1 MARIEHWEAG
11 EKLWAEFGYGKKPT
25 VRQQLLALT
34 VIRVGEQGPE
44 DFSTN
49 TLSRDLKIAAGTINY
64 HFGSREGLLAEAS
77 VLGYR
82 RYVER
87 IWEMVEHEKKSA
99 EKRLRI
105 WLEESIDIQ
114 YEMHGWGPIFNF
126 PASTRAVTEIV
137 NKKFSSELESWSE
150 LNMARLI
157 FLIEDLQK
165 NKVRECPYILGKVP
179 KAKLLL
185 NTKLMM
191 LAASVGWSN
200 LGLAIWNAGR
210 HLPSKQL
217 SLKSTITRQMMK
229 SHIDNIIALV
239 KSK

>member
-1 MARIEHWEAG
+1 MARMEHWEAN
-11 EKLWAEFGYGKKPT
+11 EKLWNEFGFGKKPT

-87 IWEMVEHEKKSA
+87 IWEMVEHDNKSA

-105 WLEESIDIQ
+105 WLEESIAIQ

-137 NKKFSSELESWSE
+137 NKKFTTELEAWSE
-150 LNMARLI
+150 LNMARLL
-157 FLIEDLQK
+157 FLIEDVQK
-165 NKVRECPYILGKVP
+165 NKVRACPYTLGKVP
-179 KAKLLL
+179 KTKILL
-185 NTKLMM
+185 NTKLMI
-191 LAASVGWSN
+191 LGASVGWSN
-200 LGLAIWNAGR
+200 LGVAIWNAGR

-217 SLKSTITRQMMK
+217 TLKSTITRQMMK